1 MSKAPQ
7 ATKPEKEQNLAK
19 ALSGLA
25 DGTYTSF
32 HQASRET
39 GTPRRTLVRRF
50 NGGKTRVEGQVSGQ
64 SLSPEQESSLVKW
77 VEYLSCTGLPVHHQ
91 FLRDLANELL
101 KSRLTIEGSMAKQVG
116 KHWVSRFLAR
126 HPSLQSKVAKSIE
139 MTRAKVTQK
148 QLQNW
153 FTVFKQVV
161 DEYNI
166 DPENIYNMDE
176 TGDQ

>member
-1 MSKAPQ
+1 
-7 ATKPEKEQNLAK
+7 
-19 ALSGLA
+19 
-25 DGTYTSF
+25 
-32 HQASRET
+32 
-39 GTPRRTLVRRF
+39 
-50 NGGKTRVEGQVSGQ
+50 VEGQVSGQ

>member
-1 MSKAPQ
+1 
-7 ATKPEKEQNLAK
+7 
-19 ALSGLA
+19 
-25 DGTYTSF
+25 
-32 HQASRET
+32 
-39 GTPRRTLVRRF
+39 
-50 NGGKTRVEGQVSGQ
+50 
-64 SLSPEQESSLVKW
+64 
-77 VEYLSCTGLPVHHQ
+77 
-91 FLRDLANELL
+91 
-101 KSRLTIEGSMAKQVG
+101 MAKQVG